1 MTTIKPPDD
10 RRLAL
15 GLLGIALVVVALFV
29 LMAVTAQ
36 VLSPGDSFPITAQ
49 LNPL

>member
-1 MTTIKPPDD
+1 MTTIKRPDD